1 MIVRSG
7 AADGWDPLA
16 NHLDFRGWSLLT
28 VASGGTMGAVARQ
41 QSVCCH
47 SLVAALIIAF
57 GLAGSTGW

>member
-1 MIVRSG
+1 MVWSG
-7 AADGWDPLA
+7 FY
-16 NHLDFRGWSLLT
+16 LDFRGWSLLT

-57 GLAGSTGW
+57 GFAGSTGW